1 MTNGF
6 LVIVMIV
13 TITEIK
19 LKSTC
24 ILETVV
30 MTRHSFAPV
39 SYDHNDRSAFT

>member
-19 LKSTC
+19 LKS
-24 ILETVV
+24 ILETVVV